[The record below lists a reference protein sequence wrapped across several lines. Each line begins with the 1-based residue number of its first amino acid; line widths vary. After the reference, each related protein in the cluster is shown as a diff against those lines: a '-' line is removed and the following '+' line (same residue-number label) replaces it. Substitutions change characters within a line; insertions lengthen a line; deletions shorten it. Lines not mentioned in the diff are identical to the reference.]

1 MSKSHDSKKTG
12 KKDATRT
19 FKEKREAKRQKKEAN
34 KS

>member
-12 KKDATRT
+12 KKEATRS
-19 FKEKREAKRQKKEAN
+19 FKEKREAKRLKKEAS